1 MATTNHLEDLAALQN
16 PAEDP
21 HLRRGPRG
29 FPLLPGGYG
38 RSTYYTGAPSPYAIK
53 GEGYRV
59 WDDRGRELIDANNNF
74 TSLIHGNAHPE
85 ITEAATKALTTGA
98 SWGIPNLYEWELAE
112 LLLGRLPELDQ
123 VRFANSGTEAVM
135 SAIRIARAS
144 TGRERVIV
152 TKGGYHGTSEVAL
165 VPGGPAYQRGVTR
178 GVIDDVTAVPL
189 NDVEFLRQAVEAAP
203 DAYAAIILDLL
214 PNRAGLL
221 TINEDFVR
229 TARELATRHGIVL
242 IIDEVISLRLGYSGF
257 SGEYGVSPDLL
268 TTGKLIGGGFPVGA
282 VCGKAE
288 LMAEVDPTRPGSL
301 PHGGTFSGN
310 PVSMAAGSVALRLY
324 TEEEVTRLN
333 QLGDTAR
340 ATVNARVA
348 DAGWEIRGRGSLLRA
363 VPAGAEKMDEDTQHR
378 LWWASYERGLLGSPA
393 NLLSLSTPMDQQVV
407 ADITDRLAD
416 AVLAVASGASST
428 EGGK

>member
-53 GEGYRV
+53 GHGYRV

-135 SAIRIARAS
+135 SAIRISRAS

-165 VPGGPAYQRGVTR
+165 VPGGPSYQRGVTR

-189 NDVEFLRQAVEAAP
+189 NDVDFLRQAVESAP

-221 TINEDFVR
+221 TINEEFVR
-229 TARELATRHGIVL
+229 TARELATRYGIVL

-257 SGEYGVSPDLL
+257 SGEYGVTPDLL

-324 TEEEVTRLN
+324 TEDEVKRLN

-340 ATVNARVA
+340 DTANALVA

-363 VPAGAEKMDEDTQHR
+363 VPAGAEKVDEHTQHK

-393 NLLSLSTPMDQQVV
+393 NLLSLSTPMDEKVV

-416 AVLAVASGASST
+416 AVLAVASEAPTT
-428 EGGK
+428 EGAK